1 MLIIAPL
8 TYEDG
13 GASLEKV
20 IISSQPLD
28 GTVQISTS
36 SLVRFTQG

>member
-20 IISSQPLD
+20 TMSSQPLD

-36 SLVRFTQG
+36 SLMRFTQG

>member
-20 IISSQPLD
+20 TISSQALD
-28 GTVQISTS
+28 GTVKTSTS
-36 SLVRFTQG
+36 SLLCFTQG